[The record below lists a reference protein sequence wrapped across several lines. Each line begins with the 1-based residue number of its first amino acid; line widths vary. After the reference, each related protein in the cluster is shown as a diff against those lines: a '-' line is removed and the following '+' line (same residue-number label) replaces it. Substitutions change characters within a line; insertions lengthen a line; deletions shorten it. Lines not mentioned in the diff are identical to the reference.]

1 MAAARVCENQDMQDT
16 QNIQEFCGTIR
27 KPLPGPLFGQH
38 RGQALCAAGH
48 RAPRAQ
54 PPAEKMPRH
63 CLMCAAARRGRSRQ
77 KEKMARPRA
86 TQAAPV
92 PRRENLRLR
101 PTAQVRW
108 RDGPKASRCHD
119 TTANSCRPRGSS
131 EPGARLPPPLHQP
144 RRVERARDGTAGGP
158 APTRSTS
165 ESLQPSRCHK

>member
-92 PRRENLRLR
+92 PRRENLPGPGWA
-101 PTAQVRW
+101 PT
-108 RDGPKASRCHD
+108 
-119 TTANSCRPRGSS
+119 
-131 EPGARLPPPLHQP
+131 EARPPLRNHL
-144 RRVERARDGTAGGP
+144 GGGP
-158 APTRSTS
+158 RQTDLPRVASKPPYAPCN
-165 ESLQPSRCHK
+165 LVL

>member
-92 PRRENLRLR
+92 PRRENLPGPGWAPTEMPRHNRKLVQAARILR
-101 PTAQVRW
+101 AW
-108 RDGPKASRCHD
+108 RQTSPPAPPAPAR
-119 TTANSCRPRGSS
+119 
-131 EPGARLPPPLHQP
+131 GARQGRHC
-144 RRVERARDGTAGGP
+144 RRSSADP
-158 APTRSTS
+158 KH
-165 ESLQPSRCHK
+165 L